1 MELIMNENKIGLV
14 LEGGGHRG
22 IYTAGILDVFA
33 QNNIS
38 FDGIMGVSAGC
49 IHGVSFLSGQIGRSV
64 RYTTRF
70 CNNPSY
76 MSFKSLIKTGDFFNV
91 DFCYY
96 KLPETLDPFDNDA
109 FDKNPTPFYAVC
121 SDVKTGKAVYHKCD
135 SVRGEKIK
143 WIQASA
149 SMPLAAKIVK
159 IDEGEFL
166 DGGITDSIPIKKM
179 QELGYSKNIVILTQ
193 EAGYRKKPNS
203 LLPLIKRV
211 YKKYPELINA
221 IQNRHIIY
229 NQQLDYLEEQEKLG
243 NVIIICPSQKPQ
255 AGRIEK
261 DKEKILST
269 YNLGRN
275 DAEKLLETVKNFI
288 C

>member
-1 MELIMNENKIGLV
+1 MNENKIGLV

-229 NQQLDYLEEQEKLG
+229 NQLLAYLEEQEKLG
-243 NVIIICPSQKPQ
+243 NVIIIRPSQKPQ

>member
-1 MELIMNENKIGLV
+1 MNENKIGLV

-64 RYTTRF
+64 RYTTKF

-243 NVIIICPSQKPQ
+243 NVIIIRPSQKPQ

>member
-1 MELIMNENKIGLV
+1 MNENKIGLV

-64 RYTTRF
+64 RYTTKF

-159 IDEGEFL
+159 IDGGEFL

-193 EAGYRKKPNS
+193 EAGYRKKANS

-243 NVIIICPSQKPQ
+243 NVIIIRPSQKPQ

>member
-1 MELIMNENKIGLV
+1 MNENKIGLV

-33 QNNIS
+33 ENNIS

-135 SVRGEKIK
+135 TVRGEKIK

-243 NVIIICPSQKPQ
+243 NVIIIRPSQKPQ

>member
-1 MELIMNENKIGLV
+1 MNENKIGLV

-33 QNNIS
+33 ENNIS

-96 KLPETLDPFDNDA
+96 KLPETLDPFDNDT

-121 SDVKTGKAVYHKCD
+121 SNVKTGKAVYHKCD

-243 NVIIICPSQKPQ
+243 NVIIIRPSQKPQ

>member
-1 MELIMNENKIGLV
+1 MNENKIGLV

-221 IQNRHIIY
+221 IQNRHIVY

-243 NVIIICPSQKPQ
+243 NVIIIRPSQKPQ

-288 C
+288 G

>member
-1 MELIMNENKIGLV
+1 MNENKIGLV

-159 IDEGEFL
+159 IDESEFL

-203 LLPLIKRV
+203 LLPLIKRI

-243 NVIIICPSQKPQ
+243 NVIIIRPSQKPQ

-261 DKEKILST
+261 DKKKILST

-288 C
+288 G

>member
-1 MELIMNENKIGLV
+1 MNENKIGLV

-64 RYTTRF
+64 RYTTKF

-159 IDEGEFL
+159 IDDGEFL

-243 NVIIICPSQKPQ
+243 NVIIIRPSQKPQ

>member
-1 MELIMNENKIGLV
+1 MNENKIGLV

-49 IHGVSFLSGQIGRSV
+49 IHGVSFLSGQMGRSV

-149 SMPLAAKIVK
+149 SMALAAKIVK

-203 LLPLIKRV
+203 LLPLIKQI

-243 NVIIICPSQKPQ
+243 NVIIIRPSQKPQ

>member
-1 MELIMNENKIGLV
+1 MNENKIGLV

-22 IYTAGILDVFA
+22 IYTAGILDTFA
-33 QNNIS
+33 ENNIS

-49 IHGVSFLSGQIGRSV
+49 IHGVSFLSKQIGRSI

-135 SVRGEKIK
+135 TLRGEKIK

-193 EAGYRKKPNS
+193 EAGYRKKQNS

-221 IQNRHIIY
+221 IKNRHIIY

-243 NVIIICPSQKPQ
+243 NVIIIRPSQKPQ

-275 DAEKLLETVKNFI
+275 DAEKLLETLKNFI

>member
-1 MELIMNENKIGLV
+1 MNENKIGLV

-179 QELGYSKNIVILTQ
+179 QELGYSKNIIILTQ

-243 NVIIICPSQKPQ
+243 NVIIIRPSQKPQ

-288 C
+288 R

>member
-1 MELIMNENKIGLV
+1 MNENKIGLV

-203 LLPLIKRV
+203 LLPLIKRI

-243 NVIIICPSQKPQ
+243 NVIIIRPSQKPQ

>member
-1 MELIMNENKIGLV
+1 MNENKIGLV

-121 SDVKTGKAVYHKCD
+121 SDIKTGKAVYHKCD

-243 NVIIICPSQKPQ
+243 NVIIIRPSQKPQ

>member
-1 MELIMNENKIGLV
+1 MKENKIGLV

-22 IYTAGILDVFA
+22 IYTAGILDTFA

-193 EAGYRKKPNS
+193 EEGYRKKPNS

-243 NVIIICPSQKPQ
+243 NVIIIRPSQKPQ

-288 C
+288 R

>member
-1 MELIMNENKIGLV
+1 MKENKIGLV

-243 NVIIICPSQKPQ
+243 NVIIMRPSQKPQ

-288 C
+288 R

>member
-1 MELIMNENKIGLV
+1 MNENKIGLV

-22 IYTAGILDVFA
+22 IYTAGILDTFA

-109 FDKNPTPFYAVC
+109 F
-121 SDVKTGKAVYHKCD
+121 
-135 SVRGEKIK
+135 
-143 WIQASA
+143 
-149 SMPLAAKIVK
+149 
-159 IDEGEFL
+159 
-166 DGGITDSIPIKKM
+166 GI
-179 QELGYSKNIVILTQ
+179 
-193 EAGYRKKPNS
+193 
-203 LLPLIKRV
+203 
-211 YKKYPELINA
+211 
-221 IQNRHIIY
+221 
-229 NQQLDYLEEQEKLG
+229 
-243 NVIIICPSQKPQ
+243 
-255 AGRIEK
+255 
-261 DKEKILST
+261 
-269 YNLGRN
+269 NL
-275 DAEKLLETVKNFI
+275 VNFI
-288 C
+288 RKFFYRFSFCYFFEN

>member
-1 MELIMNENKIGLV
+1 MNENKIGLV

-211 YKKYPELINA
+211 YKKSPELINA

-243 NVIIICPSQKPQ
+243 NVIIIRPSQKPQ

-269 YNLGRN
+269 YDLGRN

>member
-1 MELIMNENKIGLV
+1 MKENKIGLV

-33 QNNIS
+33 ENNIN

-121 SDVKTGKAVYHKCD
+121 SDIKTGKAVYHQCD

-159 IDEGEFL
+159 IDEGDFL

-179 QELGYSKNIVILTQ
+179 QELGFSKNIVILTQ

-203 LLPLIKRV
+203 LLPLIKCV

-243 NVIIICPSQKPQ
+243 NVIIIRPSQKPE
-255 AGRIEK
+255 AGRTEK
-261 DKEKILST
+261 NKEKILST

>member
-1 MELIMNENKIGLV
+1 MNENKIGLV

-33 QNNIS
+33 ENNIS

-121 SDVKTGKAVYHKCD
+121 SDIKTGKAVYHQCD

-179 QELGYSKNIVILTQ
+179 QELGFSKNIVILTQ

-243 NVIIICPSQKPQ
+243 NVIIIRPSQKPE
-255 AGRIEK
+255 AGRTEK
-261 DKEKILST
+261 NKEKILST

>member
-1 MELIMNENKIGLV
+1 MDSSI
-14 LEGGGHRG
+14 
-22 IYTAGILDVFA
+22 
-33 QNNIS
+33 
-38 FDGIMGVSAGC
+38 C
-49 IHGVSFLSGQIGRSV
+49 INA
-64 RYTTRF
+64 T
-70 CNNPSY
+70 C
-76 MSFKSLIKTGDFFNV
+76 
-91 DFCYY
+91 C
-96 KLPETLDPFDNDA
+96 
-109 FDKNPTPFYAVC
+109 KN
-121 SDVKTGKAVYHKCD
+121 
-135 SVRGEKIK
+135 R
-143 WIQASA
+143 
-149 SMPLAAKIVK
+149 K
-159 IDEGEFL
+159 IDDGEFL
-166 DGGITDSIPIKKM
+166 DGGITDSIPLKKM

-243 NVIIICPSQKPQ
+243 NVIIIRPSQKPQ

>member
-1 MELIMNENKIGLV
+1 M
-14 LEGGGHRG
+14 
-22 IYTAGILDVFA
+22 
-33 QNNIS
+33 
-38 FDGIMGVSAGC
+38 
-49 IHGVSFLSGQIGRSV
+49 
-64 RYTTRF
+64 
-70 CNNPSY
+70 
-76 MSFKSLIKTGDFFNV
+76 
-91 DFCYY
+91 
-96 KLPETLDPFDNDA
+96 
-109 FDKNPTPFYAVC
+109 
-121 SDVKTGKAVYHKCD
+121 VKV
-135 SVRGEKIK
+135 
-143 WIQASA
+143 
-149 SMPLAAKIVK
+149 PLAAKIVK

-193 EAGYRKKPNS
+193 EEGYRKKPNS

-211 YKKYPELINA
+211 YKNYPELINA

-243 NVIIICPSQKPQ
+243 NVIIIRPSQKPQ

-288 C
+288 R

>member
-1 MELIMNENKIGLV
+1 MNENKIGLV

-22 IYTAGILDVFA
+22 IYTAGILDTFA

-121 SDVKTGKAVYHKCD
+121 SDVNTGKAVYHKCD

-159 IDEGEFL
+159 IDDGEFL

-243 NVIIICPSQKPQ
+243 NVIIIRPSQKPQ

>member
-1 MELIMNENKIGLV
+1 MNENKIGLV

-96 KLPETLDPFDNDA
+96 KLPETLDPFDNDT

-243 NVIIICPSQKPQ
+243 NVIIIRPSQKPQ

>member
-1 MELIMNENKIGLV
+1 MNENKIGLV

-96 KLPETLDPFDNDA
+96 KLPEPLDPFDNDA

-243 NVIIICPSQKPQ
+243 NVIIIRPSQKPQ

-261 DKEKILST
+261 DKEMILST

>member
-1 MELIMNENKIGLV
+1 MNENKIGLV

-149 SMPLAAKIVK
+149 SIPLAAKIVK

-243 NVIIICPSQKPQ
+243 NVIIIRPSQKPQ

>member
-1 MELIMNENKIGLV
+1 MNENKIGLV

-64 RYTTRF
+64 RYTTKF

-203 LLPLIKRV
+203 LLPLIKRI

-243 NVIIICPSQKPQ
+243 NVIIIRPSQKPQ

-261 DKEKILST
+261 DKKKILST

>member
-1 MELIMNENKIGLV
+1 MNENKIGLV

-22 IYTAGILDVFA
+22 IYTAGILDTFA

-64 RYTTRF
+64 RYTTKF

-121 SDVKTGKAVYHKCD
+121 SDVNTGKAVYHKCD

-159 IDEGEFL
+159 IDDGEFL

-243 NVIIICPSQKPQ
+243 NVIIIRPSQKPQ

>member
-1 MELIMNENKIGLV
+1 MNENKIGLV

-22 IYTAGILDVFA
+22 IYTAGILDTFA

-193 EAGYRKKPNS
+193 EAGYRKKANS

-243 NVIIICPSQKPQ
+243 NVIIIRPSQKPQ

>member
-1 MELIMNENKIGLV
+1 MNENKIGLV

-149 SMPLAAKIVK
+149 SMPLKKKIVK
-159 IDEGEFL
+159 IDECEFL

-243 NVIIICPSQKPQ
+243 NVIIIRPSQKPQ

>member
-1 MELIMNENKIGLV
+1 MNENKIGLV

-22 IYTAGILDVFA
+22 IYTAGILDVFT

-243 NVIIICPSQKPQ
+243 NVIIIRPSQKPQ

>member
-1 MELIMNENKIGLV
+1 MNENKIGLV

-193 EAGYRKKPNS
+193 EAGYRNKPNS

-243 NVIIICPSQKPQ
+243 NVIIIRPSQKPQ

>member
-1 MELIMNENKIGLV
+1 MNENKIGLV

-159 IDEGEFL
+159 IDESEFL

-243 NVIIICPSQKPQ
+243 NVIIIRPSQKPQ

>member
-1 MELIMNENKIGLV
+1 MNENKIGLV

-159 IDEGEFL
+159 IDESEFL

-203 LLPLIKRV
+203 LLPLIKRI

-243 NVIIICPSQKPQ
+243 NVIIIRPSQKPQ

>member
-1 MELIMNENKIGLV
+1 MNENKIGLV

-33 QNNIS
+33 ENNIS

-109 FDKNPTPFYAVC
+109 FDKNSTPFYAVC

-193 EAGYRKKPNS
+193 ESGYRKKPNS

-243 NVIIICPSQKPQ
+243 NVIIIRPSQKPQ

>member
-1 MELIMNENKIGLV
+1 MNENKIGLV

-22 IYTAGILDVFA
+22 IYTAGILDTFA

-70 CNNPSY
+70 CNNSSY

-243 NVIIICPSQKPQ
+243 NVIIIRPSQKPQ

>member
-1 MELIMNENKIGLV
+1 MNENKIGLV

-243 NVIIICPSQKPQ
+243 NVIIIRPSQKPQ

-261 DKEKILST
+261 DKEMILST

>member
-1 MELIMNENKIGLV
+1 MNENKIGLV

-203 LLPLIKRV
+203 LLPLIKRI

-243 NVIIICPSQKPQ
+243 NVIIIRPSQKPQ

-261 DKEKILST
+261 DKKKILST

>member
-1 MELIMNENKIGLV
+1 MNENKIGLV

-22 IYTAGILDVFA
+22 IYTAGILDTFA

-121 SDVKTGKAVYHKCD
+121 SDVKTGKAVYHQCD

-243 NVIIICPSQKPQ
+243 NVIIIRPSQKPQ

-288 C
+288 R

>member
-1 MELIMNENKIGLV
+1 MNENKIGLV

-159 IDEGEFL
+159 IDECEFL

-243 NVIIICPSQKPQ
+243 NVIIIRPSQKPQ